1 MKTDLLMDF
10 TVDRENNQLHVTREF
25 AAPVPL
31 VWAAWTTAKLLDQW
45 WAPKPWQARTKTM
58 DFREGGHWHYAMIG
72 PEGEAHW
79 GWADYRTIDPEKGF
93 TASDAFCD
101 EEGNVNREV
110 PQAKWTTQFSETGG
124 RTTVKMVTT
133 YTSLEDLE
141 TILIMGMKEG
151 LTMALTN
158 LDALLAEQ

>member
-1 MKTDLLMDF
+1 MDF

-25 AAPVPL
+25 AAPVAP
-31 VWAAWTTAKLLDQW
+31 VWAAWTTAELLDQW

-58 DFREGGHWHYAMIG
+58 EFREGGHWHYAMVG
-72 PEGEAHW
+72 PDGETHW
-79 GWADYRTIDPEKGF
+79 GWADYHTIQPQDGF
-93 TASDAFCD
+93 AASDAFCD
-101 EEGNVNREV
+101 AEGNVNREV
-110 PQAKWTTQFSETGG
+110 PQAKWTARFSGAGG

-141 TILIMGMKEG
+141 TILSMGMKEG